1 MVSLVDIRQQKMNRV
16 NDVEA
21 RGEELWSFSLAFYDR
36 TGVAAALLALQD
48 NASLNV
54 DLVLF
59 AIWLGLSG
67 RGRLDE
73 RRVDAAE
80 HAVGPLQLEV
90 IEPLRA
96 HRRRLKR
103 VIDDDVQRLR
113 ENIKLLEIEAERVVL
128 TRLAALSGPV
138 LQADPELGLA
148 DAEANLCFLVGSG
161 ERSARLAAV
170 IRRELRRLA
179 RERSSALTH
188 LGLPRPS
195 A

>member
-1 MVSLVDIRQQKMNRV
+1 MVSLVDIRQQKMNGV

-21 RGEELWSFSLAFYDR
+21 RAAELWSFSLAFYDR
-36 TGVAAALLALQD
+36 AGIAAALLALQD
-48 NASLNV
+48 NAGLNV

-73 RRVDAAE
+73 RQVDAAAR
-80 HAVGPLQLEV
+80 AVGPLELEV

-96 HRRRLKR
+96 HRRRLKS

-113 ENIKLLEIEAERVVL
+113 ESIKRLEMEAERVVL
-128 TRLAALSGPV
+128 TRLAAVAGAV
-138 LQADPELGLA
+138 LQADPEFCLA
-148 DAEANLCFLVGSG
+148 DAEANLCFVVGSAG
-161 ERSARLAAV
+161 RMTGPAA
-170 IRRELRRLA
+170 IIGRELRRLA
-179 RERSSALTH
+179 RERSSAPTH
-188 LGLPRPS
+188 LGPPRPS